1 VPSES
6 VARAAPRGRLG
17 ACCQDTLSTR
27 TCKDARDTL
36 RAALTCAVD
45 DETISRN
52 PVKAVRTTRRRT
64 VKPRRKRQAWTVD
77 DARWFLESAWHKA
90 EALYAAFVLVLVL
103 GLRKGEV
110 LGLAWDQVDLDT
122 AELHIEQQL
131 QRIGRRLVL
140 REVKTDASEAP
151 LPLPVL
157 CVTALA
163 IRKKQQDADKSRAG
177 DGWIDN
183 GLIFTTRH
191 GTPIEPRS
199 FNRSFDRCITAARV
213 PRITVHRTRKT
224 CATLLAALDVH
235 PRVAMRIL
243 RHSKINV
250 TMEIYTG
257 APSEATVEALRKLS
271 AQLSA

>member
-1 VPSES
+1 
-6 VARAAPRGRLG
+6 
-17 ACCQDTLSTR
+17 
-27 TCKDARDTL
+27 
-36 RAALTCAVD
+36 
-45 DETISRN
+45 
-52 PVKAVRTTRRRT
+52 
-64 VKPRRKRQAWTVD
+64 
-77 DARWFLESAWHKA
+77 
-90 EALYAAFVLVLVL
+90 
-103 GLRKGEV
+103 
-110 LGLAWDQVDLDT
+110 VDLDA

-151 LPLPVL
+151 RPLPVL
-157 CVTALA
+157 CVTALT

-191 GTPIEPRS
+191 SSPIEPRN

-213 PRITVHRTRKT
+213 PRITVHGTRKT

-250 TMEIYTG
+250 TMEIYTE
-257 APSEATVEALRKLS
+257 ARPRPPSRRS
-271 AQLSA
+271 ASSANS